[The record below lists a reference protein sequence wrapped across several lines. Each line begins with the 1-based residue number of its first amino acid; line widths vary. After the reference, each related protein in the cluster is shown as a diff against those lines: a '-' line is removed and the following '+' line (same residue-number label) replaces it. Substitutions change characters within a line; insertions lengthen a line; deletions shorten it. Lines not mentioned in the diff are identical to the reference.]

1 MSISAADVKKLRD
14 MTGAGM
20 MDCKKA
26 LAEADGDFDQAV
38 EYLRKKGQKV
48 SEKRADREA
57 NQGLILS
64 RISDDKKKATLI
76 EINCETDFVARNEE
90 FQDDAE
96 AFLNAAFEN
105 DIDNTEDLL
114 KLEIDGLTVEK
125 HLEEMVGKIG
135 EKIEINNVVRMTS
148 EGTLISY
155 IHPGNQLGVLAEFDG
170 DLTDEEIGK
179 DVAMQVAA
187 MKPLS
192 VTRDGVDSTLV
203 EKELEIAKDQLLN
216 EGKPE
221 HIAEQAAKGKL
232 RRFYEERVLL
242 EQKFV
247 KDNSVSVKEYLEKND
262 APLVKAFSRL
272 QLGENA

>member
-38 EYLRKKGQKV
+38 EYLRKKGQQV

-64 RISDDKKKATLI
+64 RISDDKKKAVMI

-90 FQDDAE
+90 FQNDAE
-96 AFLNAAFEN
+96 SFLNAAFEN
-105 DIDNTEDLL
+105 DTDSVEDLL
-114 KLEIDGLTVEK
+114 AIEVDGLTIEK

-135 EKIEINNVVRMTS
+135 EKIEINNVVLMTTD
-148 EGTLISY
+148 GTLISY

-170 DLTDEEIGK
+170 DLTDAEIGK

-192 VTRDGVDSTLV
+192 VTRDGVDSSLV

-247 KDNSVSVKEYLEKND
+247 KDNSVSVKDYLEQNN
-262 APLVKAFSRL
+262 APLVKSFHRL

>member
-1 MSISAADVKKLRD
+1 M
-14 MTGAGM
+14 
-20 MDCKKA
+20 
-26 LAEADGDFDQAV
+26 
-38 EYLRKKGQKV
+38 
-48 SEKRADREA
+48 
-57 NQGLILS
+57 
-64 RISDDKKKATLI
+64 
-76 EINCETDFVARNEE
+76 
-90 FQDDAE
+90 
-96 AFLNAAFEN
+96 
-105 DIDNTEDLL
+105 
-114 KLEIDGLTVEK
+114 
-125 HLEEMVGKIG
+125 GKIG
-135 EKIEINNVVRMTS
+135 EKIEINNVVLVTTD
-148 EGTLISY
+148 GTLISY

-170 DLTDEEIGK
+170 DLTDDEIGK

-192 VTRDGVDSTLV
+192 VTRDGVDSSLV

-247 KDNSVSVKEYLEKND
+247 KDNSVSVKEYLEQNN
-262 APLVKAFSRL
+262 APLVKSFHRL

>member
-26 LAEADGDFDQAV
+26 LADADGDFDRAV
-38 EYLRKKGQKV
+38 ELLRKKGQKV

-64 RISDDKKKATLI
+64 RISDDRSKATAL

-90 FQDDAE
+90 FQNDAE
-96 AFLNAAFEN
+96 AFLNVAFEN
-105 DIDNTEDLL
+105 DINDPEDLL
-114 KLEIDGLTVEK
+114 PLEVDGLSIEK

-135 EKIEINNVVRMTS
+135 EKIEINKVVTVKTD
-148 EGTLISY
+148 GTMISY
-155 IHPGNQLGVLAEFDG
+155 IHPGNQLGVLVEFDG
-170 DLTDEEIGK
+170 DLDNEEIGK

-247 KDNSVSVKEYLEKND
+247 KDNGVSVQDYLKQND
-262 APLVKAFSRL
+262 APLVKSFERL
-272 QLGENA
+272 QLGEDA

>member
-26 LAEADGDFDQAV
+26 LSEANGDFDQAV
-38 EYLRKKGQKV
+38 ENLRKKGQKV

-64 RISDDKKKATLI
+64 RISDDKSKASMI

-90 FQDDAE
+90 FQDDAKT
-96 AFLNAAFEN
+96 FLNAAFEN
-105 DIDNTEDLL
+105 DVDNVDDLL
-114 KLEIDGLTVEK
+114 ALEIDGLTVEK

-135 EKIEINNVVRMTS
+135 EKIEINNVVLMTTD
-148 EGTLISY
+148 GTLIDY
-155 IHPGNQLGVLAEFDG
+155 IHPGNQLGVLTEFDG
-170 DLTDEEIGK
+170 DLNDDEIGK
-179 DVAMQVAA
+179 DVAMQIAA

-192 VTRDGVDSTLV
+192 VTRDGVDTSLV

-247 KDNSVSVKEYLEKND
+247 KDNSVSIQEYLEQND
-262 APLVKAFSRL
+262 APLVKSFHRL

>member
-96 AFLNAAFEN
+96 TFLNAAFEN

-247 KDNSVSVKEYLEKND
+247 KDNSVSVKEYLEQND
-262 APLVKAFSRL
+262 TPLVKAFSRL

>member
-1 MSISAADVKKLRD
+1 
-14 MTGAGM
+14 
-20 MDCKKA
+20 
-26 LAEADGDFDQAV
+26 
-38 EYLRKKGQKV
+38 
-48 SEKRADREA
+48 
-57 NQGLILS
+57 
-64 RISDDKKKATLI
+64 
-76 EINCETDFVARNEE
+76 
-90 FQDDAE
+90 
-96 AFLNAAFEN
+96 
-105 DIDNTEDLL
+105 
-114 KLEIDGLTVEK
+114 
-125 HLEEMVGKIG
+125 
-135 EKIEINNVVRMTS
+135 
-148 EGTLISY
+148 
-155 IHPGNQLGVLAEFDG
+155 
-170 DLTDEEIGK
+170 
-179 DVAMQVAA
+179 MQVAA

-247 KDNSVSVKEYLEKND
+247 KDNSLSVKEYLEQND

>member
-26 LAEADGDFDQAV
+26 LSEADGDFDAAV
-38 EYLRKKGQKV
+38 AILRKKGQKV

-64 RISDDKKKATLI
+64 QISDDKTKAALL
-76 EINCETDFVARNEE
+76 EINCETDFVALNED
-90 FQDDAE
+90 FQAEAE

-105 DIDNTEDLL
+105 ETQNADDLL
-114 KLEIDGLTVEK
+114 SVEVDGKTIEK
-125 HLEEMVGKIG
+125 HLEEMVGRIG
-135 EKIEINNVVRMTS
+135 EKIEINNLVFVKT
-148 EGTLISY
+148 EGTLAPY

-170 DLTDEEIGK
+170 DLEDSEIGR
-179 DVAMQVAA
+179 DIAMQVAA
-187 MKPLS
+187 MNPLS
-192 VTRDGVDSTLV
+192 VTRDGVDTSLV
-203 EKELEIAKDQLLN
+203 EKELEIAKEQLLN

-221 HIAEQAAKGKL
+221 HIAEKAAKGKL

-247 KDNSVSVKEYLEKND
+247 KDNGVSVKEYLEQND
-262 APLVKAFSRL
+262 APLVSSFHRL

>member
-1 MSISAADVKKLRD
+1 
-14 MTGAGM
+14 
-20 MDCKKA
+20 
-26 LAEADGDFDQAV
+26 
-38 EYLRKKGQKV
+38 
-48 SEKRADREA
+48 
-57 NQGLILS
+57 
-64 RISDDKKKATLI
+64 
-76 EINCETDFVARNEE
+76 
-90 FQDDAE
+90 
-96 AFLNAAFEN
+96 
-105 DIDNTEDLL
+105 
-114 KLEIDGLTVEK
+114 
-125 HLEEMVGKIG
+125 MVGKIG
-135 EKIEINNVVRMTS
+135 EKIEINNVVLMTTD
-148 EGTLISY
+148 GTLISY

-170 DLTDEEIGK
+170 DLTDDEIGK

-192 VTRDGVDSTLV
+192 VTRDGVDSSLV

-247 KDNSVSVKEYLEKND
+247 KDNSVSVKEYLEQND

>member
-26 LAEADGDFDQAV
+26 LAEANGDFDQAV
-38 EYLRKKGQKV
+38 ELLRKKGQQV

-57 NQGLILS
+57 NQGLIIS
-64 RISDDKKKATLI
+64 RISDDKKKAAMI
-76 EINCETDFVARNEE
+76 EINCETDFVARNED
-90 FQDDAE
+90 FQAE
-96 AFLNAAFEN
+96 AESFLNAAFEN
-105 DIDNTEDLL
+105 DIDNLDDLL
-114 KLEIDGLTVEK
+114 NVEVDGLSIEK
-125 HLEEMVGKIG
+125 HLEEMVGRIG
-135 EKIEINNVVRMTS
+135 EKIEINNIVLMTS
-148 EGTLISY
+148 DGTLIDY

-170 DLTDEEIGK
+170 DMTDADIGK

-187 MKPLS
+187 MKPLA
-192 VTRDGVDSTLV
+192 VTRDGADSTLV
-203 EKELEIAKDQLLN
+203 EKELEISKEQLLN

-247 KDNSVSVKEYLEKND
+247 KDNSVSVKDYLEQND
-262 APLVKAFSRL
+262 APLVKSFHRL